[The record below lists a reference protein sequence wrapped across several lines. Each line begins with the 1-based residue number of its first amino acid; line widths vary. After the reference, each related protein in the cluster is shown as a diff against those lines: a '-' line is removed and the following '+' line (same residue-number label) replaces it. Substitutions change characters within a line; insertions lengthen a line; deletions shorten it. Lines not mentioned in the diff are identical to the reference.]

1 MSVCSMFHPSIHPHR
16 YVPQQADG
24 KGGRESGVRLRVEV
38 HGPTQGLALGMVS
51 QEVSLEDSDA
61 ILRTIATAAA
71 AAEAM
76 S

>member
-1 MSVCSMFHPSIHPHR
+1 MFHPSIHPHR

-24 KGGRESGVRLRVEV
+24 KGGPESGVRLRVEV

-71 AAEAM
+71 AEEAM

>member
-1 MSVCSMFHPSIHPHR
+1 M
-16 YVPQQADG
+16 
-24 KGGRESGVRLRVEV
+24 RLRVEV

-71 AAEAM
+71 AEEAM